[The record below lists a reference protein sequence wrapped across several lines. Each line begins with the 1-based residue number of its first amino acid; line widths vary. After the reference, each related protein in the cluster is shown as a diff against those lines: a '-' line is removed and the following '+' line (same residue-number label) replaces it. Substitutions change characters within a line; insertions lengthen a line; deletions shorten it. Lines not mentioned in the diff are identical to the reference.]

1 MLRGHRVCTSGKEW
15 CHKSFQTLDPHH
27 RIQAAVPREL
37 PLTCGRAD
45 GPLSIP
51 ALNFSMA
58 EHLYWCCLSNSVVLT
73 LNIASAP
80 SSCCTIIACL
90 QHFAQTWSSHCCP
103 APLSAA
109 APPCV
114 PLIRQPASEPSHPVF
129 TSSSLCHPYS
139 GGHRT
144 WLSNLVM
151 FDITSM
157 TMILNVRMGMNE
169 ECLVDDSFPQQ
180 LLHWLHLQQ
189 PWTYS
194 RTMHFH
200 SVIMKENSK

>member
-1 MLRGHRVCTSGKEW
+1 MQKGHQKCISTQSFKGTFSGLYGHWETWTGSTEKQIYPTILGPPLQILLYEAVTDATGHRVCTSGKEW

-80 SSCCTIIACL
+80 SSCCTHHSMSATLCPNLKLSLLSCTPFCCSSTLCPSDPATCFWTQSSGFYFILSVPSL
-90 QHFAQTWSSHCCP
+90 QW
-103 APLSAA
+103 
-109 APPCV
+109 
-114 PLIRQPASEPSHPVF
+114 
-129 TSSSLCHPYS
+129 
-139 GGHRT
+139 RT
-144 WLSNLVM
+144 
-151 FDITSM
+151 
-157 TMILNVRMGMNE
+157 
-169 ECLVDDSFPQQ
+169 
-180 LLHWLHLQQ
+180 
-189 PWTYS
+189 
-194 RTMHFH
+194 
-200 SVIMKENSK
+200 